1 MGPHEP
7 REIQQGQKF
16 KVLCFGLGNLRYEY
30 RLGEELIKSSPVEKD
45 LRVLMDEKLDISQQ
59 RALAARKANGILDFI
74 KGGVASRVREVLVPF

>member
-1 MGPHEP
+1 M
-7 REIQQGQKF
+7 
-16 KVLCFGLGNLRYEY
+16 CFGLGNLRYEY
-30 RLGEELIKSSPVEKD
+30 RLGKELIKSSPVEKD

>member
-1 MGPHEP
+1 
-7 REIQQGQKF
+7 
-16 KVLCFGLGNLRYEY
+16 LCFGLGNLRYEY

>member
-1 MGPHEP
+1 M
-7 REIQQGQKF
+7 
-16 KVLCFGLGNLRYEY
+16 CFGLGNLRYEY